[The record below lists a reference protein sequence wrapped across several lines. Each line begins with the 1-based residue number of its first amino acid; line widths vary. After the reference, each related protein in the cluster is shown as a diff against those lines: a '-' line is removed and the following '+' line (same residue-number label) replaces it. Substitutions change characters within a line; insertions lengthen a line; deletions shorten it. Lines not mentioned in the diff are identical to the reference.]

1 MRRFCPHMRF
11 GVTVVAVFNIRSG
24 ARVALKNELSP
35 ICVPKPGLRQRPQRA
50 FRRWCTVDSPGIG
63 SDPHKHRKSSDR
75 LVRLSGRSAL
85 PASSPPG

>member
-11 GVTVVAVFNIRSG
+11 GVTIVAVFNIRSG

-50 FRRWCTVDSPGIG
+50 FRIVTTFVGKGVALTGDG
-63 SDPHKHRKSSDR
+63 
-75 LVRLSGRSAL
+75 VR
-85 PASSPPG
+85 